1 MTMNNIESYPIF
13 EADQVLTNNHLND
26 TVSYLERQ
34 GRLSRIRL
42 IGNGIVSGLEITA
55 SGEGIVIGE
64 GHGITSQG
72 YLIRHCQQEYT
83 HYIDFVSPDI
93 PTGVDFIVGCDEDE
107 ASGWPYYGMEGIF
120 ELVPAASPAE
130 GKKAVSSLK
139 KDEYVVVLLLEAK
152 QVKLKNCD
160 TNDCND
166 KGSRLD
172 FTVKPLLVHIDL
184 LKGDDE
190 SFFNTLLLKR
200 YGVPANN
207 RWESGESIL
216 NGFYELVDDDTLTKL
231 EQNLKMCWNR
241 YAVLLELT
249 PSNPFEK
256 LDLKAL
262 RDKFSY
268 QKGNFHYIQY
278 FYDFIDDLIK
288 AFREFDEKAQD
299 FWGMRNA
306 NETHFPLHLTLG
318 LASESTRFGYWDPY
332 RQYFVP
338 VHYLH
343 GQQHLKEEVAL
354 LLQRMRYMIADFDDT
369 LPSKNQVLQITP
381 SQIGANLLSDRSIP
395 FYYQL
400 NNLHKWWNYRLSRM
414 GIPQMNRGYHLRAG
428 IDAPEAVKNVLL
440 YDNERFNAFRIEGH
454 VGKPYS
460 TALSEIIAER
470 DKYNLPFDVVA
481 LSAVDLERIADGNEV
496 SCQVQDLE
504 SNYNVMIAGLL
515 CRVEQLLTY
524 VGGLRPK
531 KDTDIGDIRVIDTLK
546 VSDELSLPT
555 LSKKVTAIRKEVDL
569 QKKVTT
575 QPVVEKVNY
584 IEKIVDLG
592 KDDQEVKLMDFVA
605 KDINSFLVTDR
616 KLFEYVL
623 PKPDLLLVFLQRLN
637 AIFGYL
643 FENDLREFDVDAY
656 NKLWAEYESTVN
668 SIIKESANS
677 QNEELKAY
685 FAPKNNNVLFNCAN
699 EELYAIKEEYN
710 ERLKQYQEATTFAR
724 YFERHKGLEHKAG
737 VPKGGTFVLVYQPSA
752 PRYTAVIPEKEIRLV
767 DRLTDVV
774 KEEPAETITKKD
786 TGRLLKDTK
795 SASLLS
801 SATVKYADTVSLIEK
816 LGLGADAT
824 KVLDALKKREEAE
837 KLVSK
842 LPGGVVIADFYVP
855 YLVKSNCQP
864 IAYVF
869 QKDVEVEPSQPEEPE
884 EPEDDQL
891 AVTIE
896 PTTFC
901 TNDTQEY
908 SIKVSP
914 EGGKLT
920 LNGKESEAKIVPA
933 RLGKGTFEVVY
944 TLASG
949 TKASTQFAVEEA
961 VEPDFEVVGADYSEK
976 DENWKLMLKSAVSS
990 GDSLKSQWLLDG
1002 KSVAEN
1008 QSEISQILTVNNPRA
1023 TIAYSV
1029 TGRVCGKGE
1038 KTRTF
1043 VRDEQAKTVCSDAAT
1058 LTIPVKTSGTV
1069 VVVAA
1074 PKGVTTKG
1082 TGLIISPAQMT
1093 KDGLKQGV
1101 IAYHYADG
1109 DAHVLAVLT
1118 ITLGTAAFEA
1128 TIGLPQS
1135 DVVVIGREVKNAVSI
1150 ALKAISTG
1158 GISTWTVNGKKA
1170 KETVSI
1176 PLAEFEQLKELTITH
1191 QIDFGDGPC
1200 GAEKTFTQPIAA
1212 LRKQLA
1218 TNKGKIVVE

>member
-13 EADQVLTNNHLND
+13 EADQVLTNNHLNG
-26 TVSYLERQ
+26 TVNYLERQ
-34 GRLSRIRL
+34 GRLSRVRL
-42 IGNGIVSGLEITA
+42 IGNGIVSGLEITV
-55 SGEGIVIGE
+55 SDEHIVIGK

-72 YLIRHCQQEYT
+72 YLIQHCQQEYT

-93 PTGVDFIVGCDEDE
+93 PTGVDFIGGCDEAE
-107 ASGWPYYGMEGIF
+107 PSEWPYYGVEGVF
-120 ELVPAASPAE
+120 ELVPAASSVD
-130 GKKAVSSLK
+130 GKRMVSSLK
-139 KDEYVVVLLLEAK
+139 RNEYAVTLLLEAK

-184 LKGDDE
+184 LKGGEE
-190 SFFNTLLLKR
+190 SSFNNLLLKR
-200 YGVPANN
+200 YGVPVKERLEN
-207 RWESGESIL
+207 GESIL
-216 NGFYELVDDDTLTKL
+216 NGFYDLVDDDTLTRL
-231 EQNLKMCWNR
+231 EQNLKMCWDR
-241 YAVLLELT
+241 YAVLLGL
-249 PSNPFEK
+249 PQSNPFEK

-262 RDKFSY
+262 RDQFSY

-288 AFREFDEKAQD
+288 AFREFDAKAQD
-299 FWGMRNA
+299 FSGMRNA
-306 NETHFPLHLTLG
+306 SETHFPLHLTLG
-318 LASESTRFGYWDPY
+318 LASESTRFGYWDLY

-354 LLQRMRYMIADFDDT
+354 LLQRMQHMIADFDGT

-381 SQIGANLLSDRSIP
+381 SHIGAESLSVRSIP
-395 FYYQL
+395 FYYRL
-400 NNLHKWWNYRLSRM
+400 NNLYKWWNYRLSRM
-414 GIPQMNRGYHLRAG
+414 GIPNMNRGYHLRG
-428 IDAPEAVKNVLL
+428 DVDAPEAVKNVLL
-440 YDNERFNAFRIEGH
+440 YDTERFNAFRIEGH
-454 VGKPYS
+454 VGKQYA

-481 LSAVDLERIADGNEV
+481 LSAVDLERVADGNEV
-496 SCQVQDLE
+496 SCHVQDLE

-531 KDTDIGDIRVIDTLK
+531 KDTDIGDIRVIDTVK

-555 LSKKVTAIRKEVDL
+555 FSKKVTAIRKEVDL
-569 QKKVTT
+569 QKKAST
-575 QPVVEKVNY
+575 QPVVGKINY
-584 IEKIVDLG
+584 IEKIVDLN

-605 KDINSFLVTDR
+605 KDINSFLVADR

-637 AIFGYL
+637 AIFAYL
-643 FENDLREFDVDAY
+643 FENDLRGFDIDAY

-699 EELYAIKEEYN
+699 EELYAIREEYN
-710 ERLKQYQEATTFAR
+710 ERLKQYQEAATFAR

-752 PRYTAVIPEKEIRLV
+752 PRYTAIIPEKEIRVL
-767 DRLTDVV
+767 DRLADAGR
-774 KEEPAETITKKD
+774 EEPAKTISKKEV
-786 TGRLLKDTK
+786 GYGL
-795 SASLLS
+795 
-801 SATVKYADTVSLIEK
+801 KYADTVSLIEK

-824 KVLDALKKREEAE
+824 KVLDALKKREEEE
-837 KLVSK
+837 KSVSK

-869 QKDVEVEPSQPEEPE
+869 QKDVDDESPQPEEPE
-884 EPEDDQL
+884 ENQPSV
-891 AVTIE
+891 AIE
-896 PTTFC
+896 PAAFC

-908 SIKVSP
+908 TITASP

-920 LNGKESEAKIVPA
+920 INGNESEVKVVPA

-944 TLASG
+944 TLESG
-949 TKASTQFAVEEA
+949 ATASTKFVVEEA
-961 VEPDFEVVGADYSEK
+961 VAPDFEIAAADYSEK
-976 DENWKLMLKSAVSS
+976 DGNWKLNLKSVGSS
-990 GDSLKSQWLLDG
+990 DSQLTSQWLLDG

-1023 TIAYSV
+1023 SIAYLV
-1029 TGRVCGKGE
+1029 TKSICGTE
-1038 KTRTF
+1038 ATRTF
-1043 VRDEQAKTVCSDAAT
+1043 IREEQAKTVCSDAET
-1058 LTIPVKTSGTV
+1058 LAIPVKTSGSI

-1082 TGLIISPAQMT
+1082 SDLIISPAQMI
-1093 KDGLKQGV
+1093 KEGLKQGV
-1101 IAYHYADG
+1101 IAYYYADG
-1109 DAHVLAVLT
+1109 DTYMLAVLT
-1118 ITLGTAAFEA
+1118 VALGTASFEA
-1128 TIGLPQS
+1128 TIELPES
-1135 DVVVIGREVKNAVSI
+1135 DAVVIGRDVKNTVSI
-1150 ALKAISTG
+1150 ALKALSVG
-1158 GISTWTVNGKKA
+1158 GVSIWTVNGKKV
-1170 KETVSI
+1170 KETASI
-1176 PLAEFEQLKELTITH
+1176 PLAEFEQFRELTITH

-1200 GAEKTFTQPIAA
+1200 GAEKRFTQPIPA

-1218 TNKGKIVVE
+1218 VNKGKIVVE

>member
-13 EADQVLTNNHLND
+13 EADQVLTNNHLNN

-42 IGNGIVSGLEITA
+42 IGSGIVGGLEITT
-55 SGEGIVIGE
+55 SDEGIVIGE

-72 YLIRHCQQEYT
+72 YLIQHCQQEYT

-93 PTGVDFIVGCDEDE
+93 PTGVGFIVECDEDE

-120 ELVPAASPAE
+120 ELVPSSSPAE
-130 GKKAVSSLK
+130 AKKAFSSLK
-139 KDEYVVVLLLEAK
+139 RDEYVVVLLLEAK

-200 YGVPANN
+200 YAVPANN
-207 RWESGESIL
+207 RLESGESIL
-216 NGFYELVDDDTLTKL
+216 SEFYQLVDDDTLTKL
-231 EQNLKMCWNR
+231 EQHLKTCWDR
-241 YAVLLELT
+241 YAVLLEL
-249 PSNPFEK
+249 PQSNPFEG
-256 LDLKAL
+256 LDLKVL
-262 RDKFSY
+262 RGKFSY

-288 AFREFDEKAQD
+288 AVREFDEKVQD
-299 FWGMRNA
+299 FWGRRNA
-306 NETHFPLHLTLG
+306 NETYFPLHLTLG
-318 LASESTRFGYWDPY
+318 LASESTRFGYWDRY

-343 GQQHLKEEVAL
+343 GQEQHKEEVAL
-354 LLQRMRYMIADFDDT
+354 LLQRMRYMIADFDGT

-414 GIPQMNRGYHLRAG
+414 GIPQMNRGYHLRTG

-454 VGKPYS
+454 VGKPYA

-504 SNYNVMIAGLL
+504 SNYNVMLAGLL
-515 CRVEQLLTY
+515 CRVKQLLTY

-546 VSDELSLPT
+546 VNDDLSLPT

-569 QKKVTT
+569 QKKVAT
-575 QPVVEKVNY
+575 QPGIKRVNY

-643 FENDLREFDVDAY
+643 FENDLREFDIDAY
-656 NKLWAEYESTVN
+656 DKLWAEYESTVN

-699 EELYAIKEEYN
+699 EELYAVKEEYN
-710 ERLKQYQEATTFAR
+710 ERIKQYQEAATFAR
-724 YFERHKGLEHKAG
+724 YFERHRGLEHKAG

-752 PRYTAVIPEKEIRLV
+752 PRYTAVIPEKEIRVV
-767 DRLTDVV
+767 DRFADVV
-774 KEEPAETITKKD
+774 REEPAETTTKKE

-795 SASLLS
+795 SAPLLS
-801 SATVKYADTVSLIEK
+801 SATMKYADTVSLIEK

-824 KVLDALKKREEAE
+824 KVLDALKKKEEAE

-869 QKDVEVEPSQPEEPE
+869 QKDIDDEPSQPEEPE
-884 EPEDDQL
+884 EDQP
-891 AVTIE
+891 AVVIE
-896 PTTFC
+896 PTRFC
-901 TNDTQEY
+901 TNDMKEY
-908 SIKVSP
+908 SIKISP
-914 EGGKLT
+914 EGGKLI
-920 LNGKESEAKIVPA
+920 LNGKESEAKIVPG
-933 RLGKGTFEVVY
+933 RLGKGTFDVVY

-949 TKASTQFAVEEA
+949 AKASTQFVVEEA
-961 VEPDFEVVGADYSEK
+961 VDPDFEVAGADYSEK
-976 DENWKLMLKSAVSS
+976 DRNWKLILKAVVSD
-990 GDSLKSQWLLDG
+990 GGQLKSQWLLDG
-1002 KSVAEN
+1002 KPVAEN
-1008 QSEISQILTVNNPRA
+1008 QSEIKQILTVNNPRA

-1029 TGRVCGKGE
+1029 TESICGNGE
-1038 KTRTF
+1038 RIRTF

-1082 TGLIISPAQMT
+1082 TNLVISPAEMA

-1101 IAYHYADG
+1101 VAYHYANG
-1109 DAHVLAVLT
+1109 DTHVLAVLT
-1118 ITLGTAAFEA
+1118 ITLGTASFEA
-1128 TIGLPQS
+1128 TIGLPKS
-1135 DVVVIGREVKNAVSI
+1135 DVVVIGRAVKNVVSV
-1150 ALKAISTG
+1150 ALKALSTG
-1158 GISTWTVNGKKA
+1158 GTSIWTVNGKKA
-1170 KETVSI
+1170 KETMSI
-1176 PLAEFEQLKELTITH
+1176 PLAEFEKLKELTITH

-1200 GAEKTFTQPIAA
+1200 GAEKTYTQSIAV
-1212 LRKQLA
+1212 LRRQLVA
-1218 TNKGKIVVE
+1218 NKGKIVVE

>member
-1 MTMNNIESYPIF
+1 MNNIESYPIF

-34 GRLSRIRL
+34 ERLSRIRL
-42 IGNGIVSGLEITA
+42 IGRGIVGGLEITT
-55 SGEGIVIGE
+55 SDEGIVIGE

-72 YLIRHCQQEYT
+72 YLIQHCQQEYT
-83 HYIDFVSPDI
+83 HYVDFVSPDI
-93 PTGVDFIVGCDEDE
+93 PEVVDFIAGCDEDE

-120 ELVPAASPAE
+120 ELVPATSSAE
-130 GKKAVSSLK
+130 DGKAVSSLK
-139 KDEYVVVLLLEAK
+139 RDEYVVVLLLEAK
-152 QVKLKNCD
+152 QIKLKNCD

-172 FTVKPLLVHIDL
+172 FTVKPLLVHIKFL
-184 LKGDDE
+184 EGEDE
-190 SFFNTLLLKR
+190 PSFKALLLKR
-200 YGVPANN
+200 YGVPANS
-207 RWESGESIL
+207 RLESGESIL

-231 EQNLKMCWNR
+231 EQNLKMCWDR
-241 YAVLLELT
+241 YAVLLEL
-249 PSNPFEK
+249 PESNPFEK

-299 FWGMRNA
+299 FWGTLHA

-318 LASESTRFGYWDPY
+318 LASESTRFGCWDRY
-332 RQYFVP
+332 RQYFIP
-338 VHYLH
+338 VHHLH
-343 GQQHLKEEVAL
+343 GQQQLKEEVAL
-354 LLQRMRYMIADFDDT
+354 LLQRMRYMVADFDGT

-414 GIPQMNRGYHLRAG
+414 GIPLMNRGYHLRTG
-428 IDAPEAVKNVLL
+428 IDAPEAVKNMLL

-454 VGKPYS
+454 VGKPYT
-460 TALSEIIAER
+460 TALSEVIAER
-470 DKYNLPFDVVA
+470 DRYNLPFDVVA

-496 SCQVQDLE
+496 SCRIQDLE

-531 KDTDIGDIRVIDTLK
+531 KDTDLGGIRVIDTLK
-546 VSDELSLPT
+546 VSNELSLPT
-555 LSKKVTAIRKEVDL
+555 FSKKVTAIRKEVDL

-575 QPVVEKVNY
+575 QPVAKKVNY

-710 ERLKQYQEATTFAR
+710 ERLKRYQEATTFAR

-752 PRYTAVIPEKEIRLV
+752 PRYTATIPEKEIRLV
-767 DRLTDVV
+767 DRLTDVR
-774 KEEPAETITKKD
+774 EQPAETTFKKE
-786 TGRLLKDTK
+786 TGRLVKNTM
-795 SASLLS
+795 
-801 SATVKYADTVSLIEK
+801 KYADTVSLIEK

-837 KLVSK
+837 KLVSR
-842 LPGGVVIADFYVP
+842 LPGGVVIADFYIP

-869 QKDVEVEPSQPEEPE
+869 QKDPGDGPSQPEEPE
-884 EPEDDQL
+884 EDQPSV
-891 AVTIE
+891 AIE
-896 PTTFC
+896 PARFC

-908 SIKVSP
+908 SIKISP

-920 LNGKESEAKIVPA
+920 LNGKESEGKIVPA
-933 RLGKGTFEVVY
+933 RLGKGTFEVEY

-949 TKASTQFAVEEA
+949 AKARTEFVVEDA
-961 VEPDFEVVGADYSEK
+961 VEPDFEVAGADYSEK
-976 DENWKLMLKSAVSS
+976 NGNWKLILNSVSGS
-990 GDSLKSQWLLDG
+990 GPLKSQWLLDG
-1002 KSVAEN
+1002 KPVAEN

-1023 TIAYSV
+1023 AIAYSV
-1029 TGRVCGKGE
+1029 TESICGTGE
-1038 KTRTF
+1038 KVHTF

-1058 LTIPVKTSGTV
+1058 LTIPVKTSGAV

-1082 TGLIISPAQMT
+1082 SDLVISPVEMA
-1093 KDGLKQGV
+1093 KNGLKQGI
-1101 IAYHYADG
+1101 IAYHYTNADT
-1109 DAHVLAVLT
+1109 HVLAVLT
-1118 ITLGTAAFEA
+1118 ITLGTASFEA

-1135 DVVVIGREVKNAVSI
+1135 DVVVIRREIKNVVNI
-1150 ALKAISTG
+1150 ALKALSTG
-1158 GISTWTVNGKKA
+1158 GTSTWTVNGKKA

-1176 PLAEFEQLKELTITH
+1176 PLAEFEKLKELTITH
-1191 QIDFGDGPC
+1191 RIDFGDGPC
-1200 GAEKTFTQPIAA
+1200 GAEKTYTQSIAV
-1212 LRKQLA
+1212 LRRQLVA
-1218 TNKGKIVVE
+1218 NKGKIVVE

>member
-1 MTMNNIESYPIF
+1 MTMNNMESYPLF

-34 GRLSRIRL
+34 ERLSRIRL
-42 IGNGIVSGLEITA
+42 IGSGIVGGLEITT
-55 SGEGIVIGE
+55 SDESIVIGD
-64 GHGITSQG
+64 GYGITSQG
-72 YLIRHCQQEYT
+72 YLIQHCQQEYT

-93 PTGVDFIVGCDEDE
+93 PTGMDFIVGCGEDE
-107 ASGWPYYGMEGIF
+107 APGWPYYGMEGIL

-130 GKKAVSSLK
+130 GKKAVSLLEK
-139 KDEYVVVLLLEAK
+139 GEYVVVLLLEAK

-172 FTVKPLLVHIDL
+172 FTVKPLLVHITL
-184 LKGDDE
+184 LQGGDE
-190 SFFNTLLLKR
+190 SSVDSLLLKR
-200 YGVPANN
+200 YGVPANS
-207 RWESGESIL
+207 RLESGESIL

-231 EQNLKMCWNR
+231 EQNLKMCWDR
-241 YAVLLELT
+241 YAAILGFPE
-249 PSNPFEK
+249 SNPFEK

-288 AFREFDEKAQD
+288 AVREFHEKVQD
-299 FWGMRNA
+299 FWGRLHA

-318 LASESTRFGYWDPY
+318 LASESTRFGTCDRY

-338 VHYLH
+338 VHHLH
-343 GQQHLKEEVAL
+343 GQQHFKEENAL
-354 LLQRMRYMIADFDDT
+354 LLQRIRYMIADFDGT
-369 LPSKNQVLQITP
+369 LPSKNQVPRITP

-395 FYYQL
+395 FYYRL
-400 NNLHKWWNYRLSRM
+400 NDLYKWWNYRLSRI
-414 GIPQMNRGYHLRAG
+414 GVPRMNRGYHLRTA

-440 YDNERFNAFRIEGH
+440 YDTERFNAFRIEGH
-454 VGKPYS
+454 VGKPYA

-481 LSAVDLERIADGNEV
+481 LSAVDLERIAYGNDV

-531 KDTDIGDIRVIDTLK
+531 KDTDIGDIRLIDTVK
-546 VSDELSLPT
+546 VSDTLLLPT
-555 LSKKVTAIRKEVDL
+555 FSKKVTAIRKEVDL

-575 QPVVEKVNY
+575 QPVVRKVNY

-710 ERLKQYQEATTFAR
+710 ERLKRYQEATTFAR

-752 PRYTAVIPEKEIRLV
+752 PRYTATIPEKEIRLM
-767 DRLTDVV
+767 DRLADLGR
-774 KEEPAETITKKD
+774 EEPAETTIKKEV
-786 TGRLLKDTK
+786 GYR
-795 SASLLS
+795 
-801 SATVKYADTVSLIEK
+801 YADTVSLIEK

-837 KLVSK
+837 KLVSR
-842 LPGGVVIADFYVP
+842 LPGGVVIADFYIP

-869 QKDVEVEPSQPEEPE
+869 QKDTGDEPSQPEEPE
-884 EPEDDQL
+884 EDQPS
-891 AVTIE
+891 VVIE
-896 PTTFC
+896 PTRFC

-920 LNGKESEAKIVPA
+920 LNGKASEAKIVPA

-949 TKASTQFAVEEA
+949 AKASTQFMVEEA
-961 VEPDFEVVGADYSEK
+961 AEPDFEVAGADYSEK
-976 DENWKLMLKSAVSS
+976 DGNWKLILKSAVSS
-990 GDSLKSQWLLDG
+990 GAPLKSQWLLDG
-1002 KSVAEN
+1002 KPVAEN
-1008 QSEISQILTVNNPRA
+1008 QTEISQLLTVNNPRT

-1029 TGRVCGKGE
+1029 TESTCGTGE
-1038 KTRTF
+1038 KVRTF

-1074 PKGVTTKG
+1074 PKGVTIKG
-1082 TGLIISPAQMT
+1082 TDLVISPEQMA
-1093 KDGLKQGV
+1093 KSGLKQGV
-1101 IAYHYADG
+1101 IAYHYANG
-1109 DAHVLAVLT
+1109 DTHVLAVLT
-1118 ITLGTAAFEA
+1118 ITLGTASFEA

-1135 DVVVIGREVKNAVSI
+1135 DVVVIRREIKNTVNI
-1150 ALKAISTG
+1150 ALKALSTG
-1158 GISTWTVNGKKA
+1158 GTSTWTVNGKKT

-1176 PLAEFEQLKELTITH
+1176 PLAEFEKLKELTITH
-1191 QIDFGDGPC
+1191 RIDFGDGPC
-1200 GAEKTFTQPIAA
+1200 GAEKTYTQSIAV
-1212 LRKQLA
+1212 LRRQLVA
-1218 TNKGKIVVE
+1218 NKGKIVVE